1 MPRRILI
8 SPLGT
13 GSLNKENTTER
24 EYRPVTYRI
33 GGKEYNETFISK
45 ALSRHL
51 NIDTVFLIG
60 TVKSMWEEAYE
71 VYGKETSYWDEY
83 QWAMLADKI
92 NIASW
97 DTDPQ
102 SFDLTLLEKV
112 LGDKAKAF
120 IIKYGI
126 DEEEMME
133 NWEYL
138 SHIEEYLEDG
148 DIVYFDITHAFRSMA
163 FYILTVLNYIID
175 VSEKKIEVGGVFY
188 GMLDIVN
195 ETGYAPIVDLKP
207 LYEIFRWSR
216 GAYSFLQHGNGYEIA
231 ALVNDEKLSNLIKSF
246 SDAININFLG
256 SIKSKMGKLEKQ
268 KKRFSQMNGPGRLII
283 PRVIDEFLDYF
294 NEDEPPYLF
303 QLNAAKWYFKKK
315 RYGEAFMALTESIVT
330 YNCFRLGLGSNWE
343 DKDPRDE
350 SKGDILNSRPKHPLK
365 DVFLKMNEIRRCIA
379 HHSDKFH
386 GNHSIS
392 NYIDDFEKD
401 AVMVEK
407 EFLKLHQRS

>member
-24 EYRPVTYRI
+24 EYRPMTYRI

-92 NIASW
+92 DNASW

-148 DIVYFDITHAFRSMA
+148 DIVYFDITHALSL
-163 FYILTVLNYIID
+163 IHI
-175 VSEKKIEVGGVFY
+175 SEP
-188 GMLDIVN
+188 
-195 ETGYAPIVDLKP
+195 T
-207 LYEIFRWSR
+207 R
-216 GAYSFLQHGNGYEIA
+216 
-231 ALVNDEKLSNLIKSF
+231 
-246 SDAININFLG
+246 
-256 SIKSKMGKLEKQ
+256 
-268 KKRFSQMNGPGRLII
+268 
-283 PRVIDEFLDYF
+283 
-294 NEDEPPYLF
+294 PY
-303 QLNAAKWYFKKK
+303 
-315 RYGEAFMALTESIVT
+315 
-330 YNCFRLGLGSNWE
+330 
-343 DKDPRDE
+343 
-350 SKGDILNSRPKHPLK
+350 
-365 DVFLKMNEIRRCIA
+365 
-379 HHSDKFH
+379 
-386 GNHSIS
+386 
-392 NYIDDFEKD
+392 
-401 AVMVEK
+401 
-407 EFLKLHQRS
+407 